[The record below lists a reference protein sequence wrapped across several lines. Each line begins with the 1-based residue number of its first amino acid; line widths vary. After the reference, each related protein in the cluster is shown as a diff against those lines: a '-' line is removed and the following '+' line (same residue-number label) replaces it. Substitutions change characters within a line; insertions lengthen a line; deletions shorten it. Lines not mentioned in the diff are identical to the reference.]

1 MSPLVRARG
10 LGVRYLT
17 RRMPALRDVDLE
29 IAPGERVLL
38 AGASG
43 SGKSTLGLC
52 IAGLIPL
59 SVDADVS
66 GQVDVAGR
74 PTEQYA
80 AGDLAEIVG
89 TVFQDPSSQF
99 TMLTVED
106 EVAFGLENMGLAAD
120 AMPQRVAEALRAVGL
135 ADRASWRID
144 RLSGGQQQRVA
155 LAAALAMQ
163 PSALV
168 LDEPSAHLDPRSAT
182 ELYHVIRTTA
192 DRTNAT
198 LVFIEHDLDR
208 LVPEHVQRGLLLD
221 REGRLVADAS
231 IAAAFAD
238 APTARA
244 WAAQGVRLPA
254 PTALALALGSTSKL
268 PVSIAEV
275 AEWLAACPTAQAVL
289 TALPRRAPRK
299 MGDCVIRARG
309 LWQRY
314 VGPASSHIALKE
326 VALDV
331 AEGELVALVGA
342 NGSGKS
348 TLLRALSGLTA
359 LERGEVSIGGVAL
372 EAAPARQIAG
382 LVAHVFQNPEAG
394 FVADTVEDEL
404 AYGPRALGWSAAE
417 VERHTRDFLERFHLT
432 SLARANPFTLSQGQK
447 RRLSV
452 ATALVLGPRALLLDE
467 PTFGQDRL
475 SARAL
480 IDELAAL
487 RDRGL
492 AIVIA
497 THDLSLVNENADR
510 VVALAD
516 GAVVFDGPPAALL
529 ADQHLLDLTSQ
540 ELPPLDQVLRAARA
554 CGASVPCSVR
564 WADLEVA

>member
-17 RRMPALRDVDLE
+17 RRRPALRDVDLE

-52 IAGLIPL
+52 IAGLIPI

-66 GQVDVAGR
+66 GQVDIAGR
-74 PTEQYA
+74 PTEHYA

-182 ELYHVIRTTA
+182 ELYHVIRATA
-192 DRTNAT
+192 DQTNAA

-221 REGRLVADAS
+221 REGELVADAS

-238 APTARA
+238 VPTARA

-254 PTALALALGSTSKL
+254 PTALALALGACSPL
-268 PVSIAEV
+268 PVSIPEA
-275 AEWLAACPTAQAVL
+275 ARWLAATPHAQARL

-299 MGDCVIRARG
+299 MGDRVIRA
-309 LWQRY
+309 QR
-314 VGPASSHIALKE
+314 H
-326 VALDV
+326 
-331 AEGELVALVGA
+331 
-342 NGSGKS
+342 
-348 TLLRALSGLTA
+348 
-359 LERGEVSIGGVAL
+359 
-372 EAAPARQIAG
+372 
-382 LVAHVFQNPEAG
+382 
-394 FVADTVEDEL
+394 
-404 AYGPRALGWSAAE
+404 
-417 VERHTRDFLERFHLT
+417 
-432 SLARANPFTLSQGQK
+432 
-447 RRLSV
+447 
-452 ATALVLGPRALLLDE
+452 
-467 PTFGQDRL
+467 
-475 SARAL
+475 
-480 IDELAAL
+480 LAAL
-487 RDRGL
+487 RR
-492 AIVIA
+492 AA
-497 THDLSLVNENADR
+497 
-510 VVALAD
+510 
-516 GAVVFDGPPAALL
+516 PPAM
-529 ADQHLLDLTSQ
+529 SRSKMWIWR
-540 ELPPLDQVLRAARA
+540 LPRASLSHSSAPTAAARA
-554 CGASVPCSVR
+554 RCCVRFRDSPRSSVATSSSAASP
-564 WADLEVA
+564 